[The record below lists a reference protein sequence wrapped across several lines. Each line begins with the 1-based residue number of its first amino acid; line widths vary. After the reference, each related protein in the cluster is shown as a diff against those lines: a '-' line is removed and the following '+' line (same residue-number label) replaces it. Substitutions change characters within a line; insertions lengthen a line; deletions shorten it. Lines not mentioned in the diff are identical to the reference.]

1 VDMLSF
7 GSDRSMTFEREV
19 DGREFR
25 AGRRYTVSDY
35 GIWLEVVDGEGPM
48 SDIVGFEHPASRVVS
63 AA

>member
-1 VDMLSF
+1 
-7 GSDRSMTFEREV
+7 MTFEREV